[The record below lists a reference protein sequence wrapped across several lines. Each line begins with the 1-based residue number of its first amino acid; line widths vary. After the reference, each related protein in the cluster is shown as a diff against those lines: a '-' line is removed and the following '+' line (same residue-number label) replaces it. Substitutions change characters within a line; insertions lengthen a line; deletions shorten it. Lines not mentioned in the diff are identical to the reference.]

1 MPGPPNRLKV
11 MFTYNLTTQAV
22 IMRLPT
28 TTTHFIFRIR
38 HKFKREGIFLLARY
52 KINYPLKHNLNNLYI
67 DRYKLRHKLNS
78 RYMCRSSEPVKVM
91 FTCTLTTQAVT
102 MRLAARTTHFIF
114 RIRLEFKRDGILYFP
129 ATT

>member
-1 MPGPPNRLKV
+1 MPGSQNRL
-11 MFTYNLTTQAV
+11 
-22 IMRLPT
+22 
-28 TTTHFIFRIR
+28 
-38 HKFKREGIFLLARY
+38 
-52 KINYPLKHNLNNLYI
+52 
-67 DRYKLRHKLNS
+67 
-78 RYMCRSSEPVKVM
+78 KVM